1 VASDESCLECVCRW
15 LALEGLVNRSEP
27 EAVLIGKVMTGSTG
41 PIALDERS
49 SPEIFQAAPRRDQ
62 RLSSAFITSR
72 SVLKETRRA
81 AFRAQPQAIPS
92 TNYAWEDRKSTRS
105 APNS

>member
-1 VASDESCLECVCRW
+1 
-15 LALEGLVNRSEP
+15 
-27 EAVLIGKVMTGSTG
+27 MTGSTG

-72 SVLKETRRA
+72 SVLRETRRA
-81 AFRAQPQAIPS
+81 AFRIQPQATLS
-92 TNYAWEDRKSTRS
+92 KTYMWGKEKKH
-105 APNS
+105 